1 MEGTPIIG
9 VPSLYGFLVEQFSN
23 PWYHNFTMEL
33 VPTITLIFGSSFL
46 TAIVTAWFNRR
57 KTSAEANSVIVATA
71 LEVVKNTVGPLN
83 DRIKQ
88 LEEQSMRQAEAIE
101 NTNAEVLKTQLAY
114 IILKAQLEALGYD
127 PVIKSDDLTNI
138 SVEELRRIAR
148 EVKDKN

>member
-1 MEGTPIIG
+1 
-9 VPSLYGFLVEQFSN
+9 
-23 PWYHNFTMEL
+23 MEL
-33 VPTITLIFGSSFL
+33 IPTIALILGSSVL

-88 LEEQSMRQAEAIE
+88 LEEQSIRQAEAIE
-101 NTNAEVLKTQLAY
+101 NLNAEVLKTQLAY

-138 SVEELRRIAR
+138 SVEELRKIAR
-148 EVKDKN
+148 EVKDKK